1 MCCRKT
7 NPIISYFTA
16 IMLSTA
22 LGTEN
27 AVESFFAY
35 VLNFNDLLHLE
46 GIESKCFSSRSMLK
60 CPLPESAT

>member
-7 NPIISYFTA
+7 NPIVSYSTA
-16 IMLSTA
+16 IVVITT
-22 LGTEN
+22 LGIEN
-27 AVESFFAY
+27 AVEFFFFAY

-60 CPLPESAT
+60 CPLSEST